1 MLVSTAVQTPLADRV
16 ISLTHFSAQLSL
28 AMKVMSASPTLKQC
42 GFYQEVFRLE
52 MWHWRLRMLN
62 ISRRWLP
69 HVPASAQQTLNSEL
83 SRQSIERFTAKIAA
97 NGGCRQEASR
107 AR

>member
-1 MLVSTAVQTPLADRV
+1 MIYLLQQLKLCLAGTRTFRFGEEDLRTYTGSTGAAVQTPLADRV

-28 AMKVMSASPTLKQC
+28 ATKATIPTLKQC
-42 GFYQEVFRLE
+42 EFCQEVFRME

-69 HVPASAQQTLNSEL
+69 
-83 SRQSIERFTAKIAA
+83 
-97 NGGCRQEASR
+97 R
-107 AR
+107 ARNFCCESFN